1 MAKDNKKELNSI
13 VRAIDLGFGYTKYST
28 LEEDQIVYKSFPSV
42 APRASKIEDSDLAM
56 INERDTIVVKV
67 DGTDYEVGPDSLL
80 LETSDSTRTLND
92 QYIHTAQYKALTY
105 GALAYMNEATIDLLI
120 VGLPV
125 STYSQGHEA
134 LKKSLI
140 GEHKISDKFTCNVK
154 NVLVVYQP
162 LGGLNYCMSL
172 AKTDTFKDKDLKDS
186 MNLIIDPG
194 FLTFDFL
201 LANGNKII
209 EKKSNAHT
217 GGVSRILS
225 AIAESISAKIGK
237 KYDNQA
243 AIDKA
248 LKKKKIRI
256 SGKEEDLIDHIKNT
270 KSVIES
276 PITYMRNIVGDGSD
290 IDNIILLGGGAH
302 IFEKTLRENFKDHD
316 IICVDDP
323 SFANVKGYQIIGE
336 DYYRK
341 TNPPVVNE

>member
-1 MAKDNKKELNSI
+1 MTKDKKNTDAI
-13 VRAIDLGFGYTKYST
+13 IRVIDLGFGYTKFSKSG
-28 LEEDQIVYKSFPSV
+28 LEANMNYESFPSV

-56 INERDTIVVKV
+56 INERDTIVVRV

-105 GALAYMNEATIDLLI
+105 GALAYMEESVIDLLV

-140 GEHKISDKFTCNVK
+140 GVHKINEKITCEIK

-162 LGGLNYCMSL
+162 LGGLTYCMSL
-172 AKTDTFKDKDLKDS
+172 EKEDLFKDSDLKDS

-209 EKKSNAHT
+209 ENKSGAHT

-225 AIAESISAKIGK
+225 AIADSISAKIGK
-237 KYDNQA
+237 KYDNYT

-248 LKKKKIRI
+248 LKKKKIKI
-256 SGKEEDLIDHIKNT
+256 SGKEEDLIEHIKNT
-270 KSVIES
+270 RSVIES
-276 PITYMRNIVGDGSD
+276 PITFMRNIVGDGSD
-290 IDNIILLGGGAH
+290 IDNIILLGGGAG
-302 IFEKTLRENFKDHD
+302 IFEKTLKDNFKDHNV
-316 IICVDDP
+316 ICVPDP

-336 DYYRK
+336 NYFKKYGLK
-341 TNPPVVNE
+341 SE

>member
-1 MAKDNKKELNSI
+1 MARVNKLDVDGLNPIIRS
-13 VRAIDLGFGYTKYST
+13 IDLGFGYTKISKDINN
-28 LEEDQIVYKSFPSV
+28 EIVFTSFPSV

-56 INERDTIVVKV
+56 INVRDTIVVRV

-92 QYIHTAQYKALTY
+92 QYIHTAQYKALTA
-105 GALAYMNEATIDLLI
+105 GALAYIDEEVIDLLV

-125 STYSQGHEA
+125 STYAQGHEQ

-140 GEHKISDKFTCNVK
+140 GEHKINDKFTCTVK
-154 NVLVVYQP
+154 NALVVYQP

-172 AKTDTFKDKDLKDS
+172 EETDLFKDRDLRDS

-209 EKKSNAHT
+209 EKKSDAHT

-225 AIAESISAKIGK
+225 AIAESISQKIGK
-237 KYDNQA
+237 KYDNQP

-256 SGKEEDLIDHIKNT
+256 AGKEEDLIEHIKNT

-276 PITYMRNIVGDGSD
+276 PITYMKNIVGDGSD
-290 IDNIILLGGGAH
+290 IDNIILLGGGSH
-302 IFEKTLRENFKDHD
+302 IFEKTLKESFKDHNV
-316 IICVDDP
+316 ICVPDP
-323 SFANVKGYQIIGE
+323 SFANVKGYQLIGE
-336 DYYRK
+336 EFYNRNNK
-341 TNPPVVNE
+341 

>member
-1 MAKDNKKELNSI
+1 MARNKGNAI
-13 VRAIDLGFGYTKYST
+13 VRAIDLGFGYTKYSKMI
-28 LEEDQIVYKSFPSV
+28 DNDICYNSFPFV
-42 APRASKIEDSDLAM
+42 APRASKLEDSDLAM
-56 INERDTIVVKV
+56 INERDTIVVRV

-80 LETSDSTRTLND
+80 LETSDTTRTLND

-105 GALAYMNEATIDLLI
+105 GALAYIGETEIDLLV

-125 STYSQGHEA
+125 STYAQGHEQ

-140 GEHKISDKFTCNVK
+140 GEHKINDKFTCTVK
-154 NVLVVYQP
+154 NALVVYQP
-162 LGGLNYCMSL
+162 LGGLTYCMSL
-172 AKTDTFKDKDLKDS
+172 AKSELFEDRDLKES

-201 LANGNKII
+201 LANGSKII
-209 EKKSNAHT
+209 EKKSDAHT

-225 AIAESISAKIGK
+225 AIAESISHKIGK
-237 KYDNQA
+237 KYDNFA

-256 SGKEEDLIDHIKNT
+256 AGKEEDLIEHIKNT

-276 PITYMRNIVGDGSD
+276 PITYMKNIVGDGSD
-290 IDNIILLGGGAH
+290 IDNIILLGGGSP
-302 IFEKTLRENFKDHD
+302 IFEKTLKDNFKDHD
-316 IICVDDP
+316 IICIDDP

-336 DYYRK
+336 DYLVRMQK
-341 TNPPVVNE
+341 AENA